1 MLTLKKLGWLWT
13 VHLNKPVL
21 IHNTTDCNG
30 LYYVHKSPENG
41 FWPIRAFWKWSSERE
56 KAEQCFYSK
65 HCWWLQMKRKEW
77 EVWTVSLLKLRAK
90 FVLQPIFFFHIY
102 KKTTKKAPQTG
113 SIFLC
118 QTYLTTCSI
127 CRLMFLTQQKYR
139 RYTIYSTGMKGKVCF
154 EWVSSKTTRCISEPA
169 VTTLC

>member
-90 FVLQPIFFFHIY
+90 FVLQPIFFFTFI
-102 KKTTKKAPQTG
+102 KK
-113 SIFLC
+113 
-118 QTYLTTCSI
+118 
-127 CRLMFLTQQKYR
+127 QQKKPHKLGLYFYAR
-139 RYTIYSTGMKGKVCF
+139 LIWQPVPFVGLCF
-154 EWVSSKTTRCISEPA
+154 WHNRNIGVTLYIAQGWRVKFVLNEWAAKQHV
-169 VTTLC
+169 V